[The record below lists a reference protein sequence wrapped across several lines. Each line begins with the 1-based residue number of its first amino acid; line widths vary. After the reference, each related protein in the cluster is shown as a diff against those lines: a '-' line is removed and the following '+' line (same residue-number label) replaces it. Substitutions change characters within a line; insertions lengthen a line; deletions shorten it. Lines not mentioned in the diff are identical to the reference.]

1 MTEGKPCGGSIWT
14 RPERAPR
21 GPVPEHSRA
30 EIAAAA
36 ILIADADGLG
46 AVTMRSVAAAV
57 GTGPASLYRY
67 VANHGE
73 LLEVMA
79 DQARGE
85 LGYAVAA
92 DGPPAARLLALA
104 RAGRALYLRHPW
116 LLDIA
121 AAPIPG
127 PHAVLFIEH
136 ALAALDGT
144 DLSGPDR
151 LEAVGLFSGAVRL
164 TAQTEI
170 EQSRAG
176 QDLLRWQG
184 ELAAYL
190 TGIVSAGEHPRLAA
204 ALAEA
209 AASGASAS
217 KEEVFDRAMTKILA
231 GLIQPNTG
239 GRRSRNARTPSA

>member
-1 MTEGKPCGGSIWT
+1 MMAGKPQGAGKPHGGSVWT

-30 EIAAAA
+30 KIAAAG

-67 VANHGE
+67 VVNRGE
-73 LLEVMA
+73 LVELMA

-85 LGYAVAA
+85 LDYTTAA
-92 DGPPAARLLALA
+92 DGPPAARLLAIA
-104 RAGRALYLRHPW
+104 REGRALYLRHPW
-116 LLDIA
+116 LLDVQ
-121 AAPIPG
+121 AAPVPG
-127 PHAVLFIEH
+127 PNAVTFIEH

-144 DLSGPDR
+144 GLPGPAR
-151 LEAVGLFSGAVRL
+151 LETVGLFSGAVRL

-170 EQSRAG
+170 EQLRAG
-176 QDLLRWQG
+176 QDAAGWQR

-190 TGIVSAGEHPRLAA
+190 GGIVSAGQHPHLAA

-209 AASGASAS
+209 SASGGPASPQDAFGS
-217 KEEVFDRAMTKILA
+217 AMSRILA
-231 GLIQPNTG
+231 GLLSP
-239 GRRSRNARTPSA
+239 ATP